1 MLCFYGDDF
10 TGAAANLA
18 AFQQAG
24 LAAILFL
31 DTPCHDKLARHPV
44 DVVGIAGISRS
55 LRASAIPA
63 EITPPLR
70 LFKELGAPLVQYKIC
85 STFDSS
91 PDVGS
96 FGAVL
101 QTAAAYF
108 GKATVPVVAACPSI
122 ERFTVFGNHFAPFRQ
137 SLYRLDRH
145 PIMSRHPATPMLES
159 DLCLHLERQVGT
171 KIGLVDI
178 NAIKRG
184 PEALK
189 AAFEA
194 TRECPAAIFDSLD
207 ASDLDRIA
215 ELIVDLSANRTVF
228 MLAAQGLAASL
239 GKQLSP
245 HSGGVRHRAIAPV
258 DRLLVLSGSAS
269 LQTEIQIRRALSAGW
284 QAHRLDVRKLLS
296 SEAESNNY
304 GREMAATVSRQMAEG
319 HSVVVY
325 TALGPDDP
333 ALLETKALLE
343 GANLPVDHLIGM
355 LGDFY
360 GSLAST
366 LIDRL
371 SLRRIALAGG
381 DSSSQVMRR
390 MKAYALDIAGTHPQG
405 CSISRLYAD
414 DPKIAGMEVLLKA
427 GQIGGDDVFLH
438 TKSGEGW
445 Q

>member
-10 TGAAANLA
+10 TGATANLA

-24 LAAILFL
+24 LEAILFL
-31 DTPCHDKLARHPV
+31 ETPCQDKLARHPV
-44 DVVGIAGISRS
+44 EVLGIAGISRS

-122 ERFTVFGNHFAPFRQ
+122 ERFTVFGNHFASFRQ

-145 PIMSRHPATPMLES
+145 PIMSRHPATPMHES

-194 TRECPAAIFDSLD
+194 TYRVP
-207 ASDLDRIA
+207 R
-215 ELIVDLSANRTVF
+215 
-228 MLAAQGLAASL
+228 
-239 GKQLSP
+239 
-245 HSGGVRHRAIAPV
+245 
-258 DRLLVLSGSAS
+258 
-269 LQTEIQIRRALSAGW
+269 
-284 QAHRLDVRKLLS
+284 
-296 SEAESNNY
+296 SN
-304 GREMAATVSRQMAEG
+304 
-319 HSVVVY
+319 
-325 TALGPDDP
+325 
-333 ALLETKALLE
+333 
-343 GANLPVDHLIGM
+343 
-355 LGDFY
+355 
-360 GSLAST
+360 
-366 LIDRL
+366 
-371 SLRRIALAGG
+371 LR
-381 DSSSQVMRR
+381 
-390 MKAYALDIAGTHPQG
+390 
-405 CSISRLYAD
+405 
-414 DPKIAGMEVLLKA
+414 
-427 GQIGGDDVFLH
+427 
-438 TKSGEGW
+438 
-445 Q
+445 